1 MSTIEQIVKCSNKI
15 ITLMKTRKMKGYLIL
30 ENCIKKKFTVDK
42 IYSKFSLQVIFT
54 D

>member
-15 ITLMKTRKMKGYLIL
+15 ITLIKTRKMKGYLIL
-30 ENCIKKKFTVDK
+30 DCIKKKFTVDK
-42 IYSKFSLQVIFT
+42 IYSKFSLPVIFT